1 MSARPRRKDAAEQAV
16 TVHLRRLSA
25 QKRERLAHL
34 MDRNTEGALNE
45 VERAELRQLGWTV
58 EQLLLENS
66 EALAQ
71 AVRPEL
77 FDERGRRVRSRFR
90 QALNQPHPKRVEPK
104 HENGRA

>member
-1 MSARPRRKDAAEQAV
+1 
-16 TVHLRRLSA
+16 
-25 QKRERLAHL
+25 
-34 MDRNTEGALNE
+34 
-45 VERAELRQLGWTV
+45 
-58 EQLLLENS
+58 
-66 EALAQ
+66 LAQ